1 MSTKFARVQS
11 KFLIRHFLW
20 FGIHRGLWPH
30 TRAATK
36 QLKTSSSRAQLAPV
50 SWFSQNVNYKFSK
63 LKTTLTKNDNSLS
76 MRTRQFC
83 TEQYKSTITVTF
95 SSRMRFLEHL
105 PEHLRF
111 WTWWTR
117 SKMSESGICQSTNR
131 LGNVLL
137 KYSNVSYNFVNADQ
151 VYNLSG
157 RLFHLQFA
165 IQADYSVL
173 LYIVHGWFLCSSA
186 LSYSLNT
193 KSYPLSIKAQPQGFT
208 CTQERLHN
216 CKEMPP

>member
-1 MSTKFARVQS
+1 MFK
-11 KFLIRHFLW
+11 IE
-20 FGIHRGLWPH
+20 
-30 TRAATK
+30 
-36 QLKTSSSRAQLAPV
+36 
-50 SWFSQNVNYKFSK
+50 
-63 LKTTLTKNDNSLS
+63 TTLTKNDNSLS

-83 TEQYKSTITVTF
+83 TERYKSTITVTF
-95 SSRMRFLEHL
+95 SWRRFLEHL

-111 WTWWTR
+111 WNWWTW
-117 SKMSESGICQSTNR
+117 SKMSESGICQSTDSP
-131 LGNVLL
+131 GNVLL
-137 KYSNVSYNFVNADQ
+137 KYSIVSYNFVHANH

-173 LYIVHGWFLCSSA
+173 LYIVHGWLLCSSA

-193 KSYPLSIKAQPQGFT
+193 KSYPLSIKAQPQGFI
-208 CTQERLHN
+208 CTQKRLHN

>member
-151 VYNLSG
+151 AYNLSG
-157 RLFHLQFA
+157 RLLHCN
-165 IQADYSVL
+165 L
-173 LYIVHGWFLCSSA
+173 LYKQITVSYFI
-186 LSYSLNT
+186 LSMDGYFVVPHYLIHWTRSHIHYL
-193 KSYPLSIKAQPQGFT
+193 
-208 CTQERLHN
+208 
-216 CKEMPP
+216 